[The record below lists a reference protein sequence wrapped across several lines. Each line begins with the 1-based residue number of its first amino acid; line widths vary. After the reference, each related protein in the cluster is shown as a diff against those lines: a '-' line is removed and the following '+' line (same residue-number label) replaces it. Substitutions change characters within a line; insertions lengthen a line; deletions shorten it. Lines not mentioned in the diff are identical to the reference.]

1 MVFAGFCD
9 RLRGRCKY
17 EALTDMSDLGKH
29 DMVSLKLARLE
40 HKVNAVE
47 MLLP

>member
-1 MVFAGFCD
+1 MTGSVTDA
-9 RLRGRCKY
+9 KY
-17 EALTDMSDLGKH
+17 KALADLSDLGKL

-40 HKVNAVE
+40 HKVNAIE